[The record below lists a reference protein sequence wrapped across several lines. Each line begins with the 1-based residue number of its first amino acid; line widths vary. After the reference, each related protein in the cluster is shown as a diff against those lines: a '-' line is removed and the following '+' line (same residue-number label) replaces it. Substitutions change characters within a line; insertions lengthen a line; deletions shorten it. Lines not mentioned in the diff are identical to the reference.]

1 VPELV
6 PLRHARML
14 VSPFTF
20 CRGAAL
26 PMVADLSRSPSSGLR
41 VQLCG
46 DAHLS
51 NFGIFGAPD
60 RRLVF
65 DINDFDETLPVPFE
79 WDVKRLG
86 ASFSLAGR
94 DNGLTAGQR
103 RKVVIAGAERYRT
116 AMREFADMSVLA
128 VWYARL
134 DAEDVLKQLGDELT
148 SKQRKDTKKA
158 LTKARARDSRQALS
172 KLTTV
177 VDGQLRI
184 ISDPPLIVPVEELTD
199 ETDVAKLDAWLG
211 ELADRYA
218 ESLTSDRQHLLRQF
232 DLTRVARKFVGVGSV
247 GTRAWILLFD
257 SGDGQEPL
265 LLQVKEAQAS
275 VLAAYCG
282 DSEYQN
288 QGQRVVAGQHLLQAA
303 SDIFLGWQRST
314 GIDGADRAFT
324 SASCGTGSTHRPS
337 NDLAPTSWRSS
348 RGSVAG
354 PSPALTHGRG
364 PDRPA
369 AATTRTVPTTG
380 ATAASTP
387 ARSPASGPDLGLD
400 IQPVR
405 RRRRTSGD
413 EHRDVDQVLGH
424 GFSLNGSVDGSE
436 MHVPPVG
443 ARLWLPRTYGPGCR
457 PSSRSLGECS
467 DRGNLTLQASR
478 RRCALLTGQL
488 TRARTLFDRCTR
500 RGGAE
505 GRAPSAPKLAC

>member
-1 VPELV
+1 MDSQRLSRDERLAAGKAARAAVPLASHAHFDADAARDPVGLLLGQAESRVAELV

-20 CRGAAL
+20 YRGAAL
-26 PMVADLSRSPSSGLR
+26 PTAADLSRSPSSGLR

-65 DINDFDETLPVPFE
+65 DINDFDETLPGPFE

-94 DNGLTAGQR
+94 ENGLSAGQR
-103 RKVVIAGAERYRT
+103 RKVVIAGVERYRT
-116 AMREFADMSVLA
+116 AMRELADMSVLA

-134 DAEDVLKQLGDELT
+134 DAEDVLKQLGDQLT
-148 SKQRKDTKKA
+148 GKQRKDSKKA
-158 LTKARARDSRQALS
+158 LTKARTRDSRQALS

-184 ISDPPLIVPVEELTD
+184 ISDPPLIVPIEELTH
-199 ETDVAKLDAWLG
+199 ETDVAKLYAWLG
-211 ELADRYA
+211 ELVDRYA
-218 ESLTSDRQHLLRQF
+218 ESLPSDRQHLLRRF
-232 DLTRVARKFVGVGSV
+232 DLTRVARKVVGVGSV

-265 LLQVKEAQAS
+265 LLQAKEAQAS

-314 GIDGADRAFT
+314 GLDGADRDFYV
-324 SASCGTGSTHRPS
+324 RQLR
-337 NDLAPTSWRSS
+337 DWKY
-348 RGSVAG
+348 
-354 PSPALTHGRG
+354 SPAIERFG
-364 PDRPA
+364 PDELTLFARLCGWA
-369 AATTRTVPTTG
+369 LARAH
-380 ATAASTP
+380 
-387 ARSPASGPDLGLD
+387 ARSGDPIALAAYLGKSETFAHAIAD
-400 IQPVR
+400 FAEAYADQ
-405 RRRRTSGD
+405 T
-413 EHRDVDQVLGH
+413 ERDH
-424 GFSLNGSVDGSE
+424 
-436 MHVPPVG
+436 
-443 ARLWLPRTYGPGCR
+443 A
-457 PSSRSLGECS
+457 
-467 DRGNLTLQASR
+467 
-478 RRCALLTGQL
+478 AL
-488 TRARTLFDRCTR
+488 ADAV
-500 RGGAE
+500 AE
-505 GRAPSAPKLAC
+505 GRAEAATEL